1 MILQAS
7 YLEIGVRL
15 KIAARP
21 FLLDPSRVSI
31 HYAYIGLR
39 FVSEQPPF
47 GYLVEGDSGPPPTLS
62 LTIRAPT
69 APVPEVPMTSPDSL
83 LTPVSVYETNY

>member
-7 YLEIGVRL
+7 YLEISGRL

-21 FLLDPSRVSI
+21 FLPDPSRVSI

-47 GYLVEGDSGPPPTLS
+47 DCLVAADSGQPL
-62 LTIRAPT
+62 A
-69 APVPEVPMTSPDSL
+69 
-83 LTPVSVYETNY
+83 